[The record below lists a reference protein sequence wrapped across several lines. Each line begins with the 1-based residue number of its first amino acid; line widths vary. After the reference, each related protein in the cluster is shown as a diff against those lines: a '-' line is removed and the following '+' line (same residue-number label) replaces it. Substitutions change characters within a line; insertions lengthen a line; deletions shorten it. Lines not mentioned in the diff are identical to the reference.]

1 MTLVSMSPQYLL
13 TVTVSQTIFVLDD
26 LDRFWGRLDRY
37 FSDAPLVQFVL
48 SFFKKIMVCLW
59 LWGFWVKTT
68 ELKCPSRYMVRRT
81 CSVHIDLDRGATAIY
96 CLSVSS
102 AVKFLSPLC
111 FPNCVLWNDVTSNTE
126 WGVRLPL
133 LRLKNLHNLFGIL
146 LYLRF
151 ASSHG
156 EILKLWVC
164 DHFFFS
170 LLDLI

>member
-96 CLSVSS
+96 CQFPPLWSFSPRS
-102 AVKFLSPLC
+102 AFQTVFFGTMSQVIRSGESGSLFWDWRISIIYLEFFC
-111 FPNCVLWNDVTSNTE
+111 TWD
-126 WGVRLPL
+126 LPL
-133 LRLKNLHNLFGIL
+133 PMEKF
-146 LYLRF
+146 
-151 ASSHG
+151 
-156 EILKLWVC
+156 
-164 DHFFFS
+164 
-170 LLDLI
+170 

>member
-48 SFFKKIMVCLW
+48 SFFKKNNGLPVVV
-59 LWGFWVKTT
+59 GFLGEDHRVKVPFP
-68 ELKCPSRYMVRRT
+68 LYGPQDLFCSHWPWSRGY
-81 CSVHIDLDRGATAIY
+81 SDL
-96 CLSVSS
+96 LSVSS